1 MLSESSRT
9 PGSAANATS
18 RPAAGDARPAA
29 RRRKRRMPVSDYLN
43 MAPAVL
49 LYSFFII
56 LPALVVLVLSF
67 FSWNGTDTPKWV
79 GLANWQ
85 FLLADGDAANSI
97 AVTVKFTVVSWLLQT
112 TIAMTAGV
120 ATAKSTRWAKALVPL
135 LVVPMLLST
144 VGVAVLWQAL
154 LSPTFGGLSDL
165 GTRLHLG
172 FLASS
177 NWLGNPQIVIYV
189 IAVVVAWQNI
199 PFHTL
204 LYRAARQQVPGN
216 LYDAALVDGASGA
229 GQFFHVTLPQIRNT
243 ILTSSLLIVVGTFS
257 YFDLVFLLTGGGPGT
272 ASTVLAVDAYKQAF
286 AALNFGYSSTLAV
299 MLVFVSVIS
308 GLLLMRLGGF
318 SVESRRG
325 GE

>member
-1 MLSESSRT
+1 MLSDGSRT
-9 PGSAANATS
+9 LGSAANITS
-18 RPAAGDARPAA
+18 SPAVEDAPPAA
-29 RRRKRRMPVSDYLN
+29 RRRKRRMPASDYLN

-49 LYSFFII
+49 LYSFFVI

-67 FSWNGTDTPKWV
+67 FAWNGSDTPKWV
-79 GLANWQ
+79 GLHNWQ
-85 FLLADGDAANSI
+85 FLFADGDALNSI
-97 AVTVKFTVVSWLLQT
+97 VVTVKFTVVSWFLQT
-112 TIAMTAGV
+112 TIAMAAGM
-120 ATAKSTRWAKALVPL
+120 ATAESTRWSKVLASLFVL
-135 LVVPMLLST
+135 PMLLST

-154 LSPTFGGLSDL
+154 LSPTFGGLTGL

-172 FLASS
+172 WLTSD
-177 NWLGNPQIVIYV
+177 WLGNPATVIYV

-216 LYDAALVDGASGA
+216 LYDAARIDGAAGA
-229 GQFFHVTLPQIRNT
+229 GLFFHVTLPQIRNT

-272 ASTVLAVDAYKQAF
+272 ASNVLAVDAYKQSF
-286 AALNFGYSSTLAV
+286 AALNFGYSSALSV
-299 MLVFVSVIS
+299 MLVFVSVMS

>member
-9 PGSAANATS
+9 LGSAANVTS
-18 RPAAGDARPAA
+18 HSAVGGAPPAA
-29 RRRKRRMPVSDYLN
+29 RRRKRRMPVSDYLH

-49 LYSFFII
+49 LYSFFVI

-67 FSWNGTDTPKWV
+67 FAWNGSDTPRWV

-85 FLLADGDAANSI
+85 FLLTDGDAAHSI
-97 AVTVKFTVVSWLLQT
+97 AVTVKFTVVSWFLQT
-112 TIAMTAGV
+112 TIAMAAGI
-120 ATAKSTRWAKALVPL
+120 ATAKSTRWSKVLAPILII
-135 LVVPMLLST
+135 PMLLST

-172 FLASS
+172 FLTSD
-177 NWLGNPQIVIYV
+177 WLGNPEIVIYV
-189 IAVVVAWQNI
+189 IAVIVAWQNI

-204 LYRAARQQVPGN
+204 LYRAARQHVPGS
-216 LYDAALVDGASGA
+216 LYDAARIDGATGA
-229 GQFFHVTLPQIRNT
+229 RLFYHVTLPQIRNT
-243 ILTSSLLIVVGTFS
+243 VLTSSLLIVVGTFS

-299 MLVFVSVIS
+299 LLVFVSVMS
-308 GLLLMRLGGF
+308 GLVLMRLGDF